1 MMLEIH
7 FLLLVAGIVL
17 FASVIFAKLTSKIGV
32 PVLIVFLF
40 LGLLLDTRSFVE
52 ESVSNYTLVQ
62 SISIFALITIMFSGG
77 LGTEFNQIKPIW
89 KEGISLASVGVII
102 TFLVVGLSVHLI
114 FHMDLMLSLLLG
126 AIVSSTDAAAVFS
139 IFKTQNMNIMNNLDN
154 MLELESG
161 TNDPMAYILV
171 TSTIFLILHPQT
183 SMITIIANFI
193 ISLVVGAFGGYLLGK
208 GFSWILTHVKLPLE
222 GLYPVLLV
230 SAAILSFAI
239 TEHFHGNGF
248 LAVYMAGVLIGNSK
262 IKYKYTQL
270 SFFEGF
276 SWVMQITMFILLGA
290 FTTISELAGFIMPSF
305 IIAAILIF
313 IARPIAVCI
322 SLLPFDVGWR
332 SKAFVSWA
340 GVKGAIPIVFAF
352 YPLVAQIPEASLL
365 FNTVMI
371 ITCTSVLIQGSTLK
385 FAAKHLKLLINYGD

>member
-1 MMLEIH
+1 MLEIH
-7 FLLLVAGIVL
+7 FLLLVVGIVL
-17 FASVIFAKLTSKIGV
+17 FASVIFAKFTSKIGV
-32 PVLIVFLF
+32 PILIVFLF

-77 LGTEFNQIKPIW
+77 LGTDFTQIKPVW
-89 KEGISLASVGVII
+89 KEGLSLASVGVII
-102 TFLVVGLSVHLI
+102 TFLVVGLSVHFI

-126 AIVSSTDAAAVFS
+126 AMVSSTDAAAVFS

-183 SMITIIANFI
+183 PMINIIVDFI
-193 ISLVVGAFGGYLLGK
+193 ISLAVGAFGGYLLGK

-276 SWVMQITMFILLGA
+276 SWVMQIIMFILLGA
-290 FTTISELAGFIMPSF
+290 FTTISELAGFIIPSF
-305 IIAAILIF
+305 VIAAILIF
-313 IARPIAVCI
+313 IARPIAVFV
-322 SLLPFDVGWR
+322 SLLPFRIGWR

-352 YPLVAQIPEASLL
+352 YPLVAQIPSAPLL
-365 FNTVMI
+365 FNIVMV

-385 FAAKHLKLLINYGD
+385 FVAKHLKLLINYGD